1 MPEYT
6 SYVFLLGGYDLEM
19 VEIKQLLINLGI
31 RFHDKRLHWNNAK
44 LSAYKRNLNNEEH
57 FVGIELQSD
66 IELPANYTLI
76 DHHNEKSPSPSAI
89 EQVATML
96 NLQLIR
102 DQQLVAAN
110 DKGYIPAMEQMH
122 ATKEEIADIRKR
134 DREAQG
140 ITEQDEKLAIESINH
155 YKQQEG
161 GTIIIKSLTSKFA
174 AITDFLYPNYESLL
188 IHTNTE
194 LTYYGLNSRKL
205 IKQFDGNLVTGS
217 IYSGGS
223 ADGYWGISKGK
234 ITKKIIT
241 KILNIIK
248 NGTIQ

>member
-31 RFHDKRLHWNNAK
+31 RFHDEKLHWGNAK
-44 LSAYKRNLNNEEH
+44 LSAYSKFLNNEER
-57 FVGIELQSD
+57 FIGIELQSD
-66 IELPANYTLI
+66 IEPPANYTLI
-76 DHHNEKSPSPSAI
+76 DHHNERSDSPSSI
-89 EQVATML
+89 EQVAEIL
-96 NLQLIR
+96 NFQLTR
-102 DQQLVAAN
+102 DQKLVAAN
-110 DKGYIPAMEQMH
+110 DKGYIPAMEQLH
-122 ATKEEIADIRKR
+122 ASKEEIADIRKR

-140 ITEQDEKLAIESINH
+140 ITEQDEQLAIESINYH
-155 YKQQEG
+155 KEQEG
-161 GTIIIKSLTSKFA
+161 CTVIIKSLTSKFA

-188 IHTNTE
+188 IHTETE
-194 LTYYGLNSRKL
+194 LTYYGLNARKL

-223 ADGYWGISKGK
+223 VDGYWGISGGK